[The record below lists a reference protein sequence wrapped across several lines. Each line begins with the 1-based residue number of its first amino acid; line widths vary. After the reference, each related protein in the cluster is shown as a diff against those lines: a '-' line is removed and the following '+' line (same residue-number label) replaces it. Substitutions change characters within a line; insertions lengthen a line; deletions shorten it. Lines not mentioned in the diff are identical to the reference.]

1 MLDRDSLRTLL
12 SLGALVGIGGLLLA
26 FVEPPGSAEQVVSV
40 CSAAIGGALI
50 LLVVLIAR
58 YQRQRG
64 A

>member
-26 FVEPPGSAEQVVSV
+26 LVEPPGSAEQVISV
-40 CSAAIGGALI
+40 CSAAIGGTLI
-50 LLVVLIAR
+50 LIVVLVSR
-58 YQRQRG
+58 FQRQRG